1 MSLFALLYI
10 YIYAKMQIV
19 NKTFLVT
26 MFKIKEAVIM
36 KNTVAYTK
44 CYLFF
49 STCNYCAY
57 VCNLRISLC
66 ERFLCRQPKLY
77 FI

>member
-36 KNTVAYTK
+36 KKHSRLYKMLSV
-44 CYLFF
+44 F
-49 STCNYCAY
+49 SALAITAPMF
-57 VCNLRISLC
+57 VISA
-66 ERFLCRQPKLY
+66 
-77 FI
+77 